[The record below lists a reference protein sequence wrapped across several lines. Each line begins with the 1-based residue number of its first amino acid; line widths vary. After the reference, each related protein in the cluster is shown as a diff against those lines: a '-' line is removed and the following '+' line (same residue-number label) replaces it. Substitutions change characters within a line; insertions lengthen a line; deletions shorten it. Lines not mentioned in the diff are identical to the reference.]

1 MGYEWG
7 KWVGWS
13 MDGVRGLIWVQVGKW
28 VNWGMVGVR
37 ELDVYGWVRE
47 LIWVWVCKGV
57 DLGMGGIMGWVGVW
71 MG

>member
-1 MGYEWG
+1 
-7 KWVGWS
+7 